1 MSDWNDKII
10 KEFRENNGAVG
21 GHFAG
26 AHLLLLTTIG
36 AKSGEKR
43 TSPMMYFPNGDTRI
57 VVASKAGADTHPH
70 WYHNLMK
77 NGEVHVEASVEGG
90 IEEYDAVASPMPE
103 NLRAPKYAEI
113 GASNPGFAE
122 YQTKTDRKIP
132 LVVLNRVD

>member
-10 KEFRENNGAVG
+10 KEFRDNNGVVG
-21 GHFAG
+21 GPFAG
-26 AHLLLLTTIG
+26 GHLLLLTTIG

-70 WYHNLMK
+70 WYHNLLR
-77 NGEVHVEASVEGG
+77 NADVHVEASIEGG
-90 IEEYDAVASPMPE
+90 IEEYDAIASAMPE
-103 NLRAPKYAEI
+103 NQRAVKYAEI
-113 GASNPGFAE
+113 GASNPGFAG
-122 YQTKTDRKIP
+122 YQKKTTRKIP

>member
-21 GHFAG
+21 GPFAG
-26 AHLLLLTTIG
+26 AHLLLLTTTG

-70 WYHNLMK
+70 WYHNLMR
-77 NGEVHVEASVEGG
+77 NPEVHVEASVEGG
-90 IEEYDAVASPMPE
+90 IEEYDALASSMPE
-103 NLRAPKYAEI
+103 NLRVVKYAEI
-113 GASNPGFAE
+113 AATNPGFGE
-122 YQTKTDRKIP
+122 YQEKTKRTIP
-132 LVVLNRVD
+132 LIVLNRVD

>member
-10 KEFRENNGAVG
+10 KEFHENNGVVG
-21 GHFAG
+21 GPFAG
-26 AHLLLLTTIG
+26 AHLLLLTTVG

-77 NGEVHVEASVEGG
+77 NPEVHVEASVEGG
-90 IEEYDAVASPMPE
+90 IEEYDAVASSMPE
-103 NLRAPKYAEI
+103 NLRVVKYAEI
-113 GASNPGFAE
+113 GASNPGFAG
-122 YQTKTDRKIP
+122 YQEKTERKIP